1 MNNNMNQNYNQQSM
15 MQPVQPIMQP
25 QKTNALCIVSLILAF
40 ILGPV
45 GTILGIVGLINAKK
59 HGEKGKGFAIAAIII
74 GILIPLLIILLFV
87 ALFAGIIGIVNG
99 ESEAAIAL
107 QEGCAKLDNNGDYES
122 SDGTVICENYKCEY
136 SKDGFKLSSTCNLV
150 NTENYEDEEDDDD
163 YIIDTTPGENTE
175 EPTTANCEVFVPNYN
190 IEGPF
195 LMYIE
200 DVFTIAGKG
209 TTVVGIIQRGSINI
223 NDNVEILGLNTEKRT
238 TKVTGIEVLNV
249 AKNNAIAGEQVTLLL
264 EGVARTDI
272 ERGQTVSAINSIQTH
287 TEIEIDA
294 CIFTKD
300 DGGRHTPF
308 FANYRPQI
316 KIGTTTVT
324 GVITLPE
331 GVEMVM
337 PGDKLKLTITL
348 EESLTLEEDSFVTI
362 MEGGRKIGTGKVTKI
377 IK

>member
-1 MNNNMNQNYNQQSM
+1 MNNNMNQNYNQQPM
-15 MQPVQPIMQP
+15 MQTVQPTMQT
-25 QKTNALCIVSLILAF
+25 QKTNTICIVALILAF

-45 GTILGIVGLINAKK
+45 GTIMGIVGLINAKK

-87 ALFAGIIGIVNG
+87 VLFAGIIGIVNG

-107 QEGCAKLDNNGDYES
+107 QEGCAKLDNNGDYEN

-150 NTENYEDEEDDDD
+150 NTDDYEDEEDDED

-175 EPTTANCEVFVPNYN
+175 EPTSANCESYVPNYN
-190 IEGPF
+190 LEGPF
-195 LMYIE
+195 LMYID
-200 DVFTIAGKG
+200 DVFTISGRG
-209 TTVVGIIQRGSINI
+209 TIVVGTVQRGSLNL
-223 NDNVEILGLNTEKRT
+223 NDNVEILGLNAEKRT
-238 TKVTGIEVLNV
+238 TKVTGIEVANG
-249 AKNNAIAGEQVTLLL
+249 AKDSVVAGEQVSLLL
-264 EGVARTDI
+264 SGVARTDV
-272 ERGQTVSAINSIQTH
+272 ERGQTISAINSIQTH
-287 TEIEIDA
+287 TQIEIDA
-294 CIFTKD
+294 CILTKD

-316 KIGTTTVT
+316 QIGTTTVAST
-324 GVITLPE
+324 ITLPE

-337 PGDKLKLTITL
+337 PGEKLKLTLNL

-362 MEGGRKIGTGKVTKI
+362 MDGGRIVGTGKVTKI